1 MHNLKIIILYALLCI
16 VMQGYTQTNSIIET
30 KVLDTLETKLNSHI
44 IQMLW
49 LKDTIQIDVQKEQIQ
64 VDPSLIKSLRK
75 SAKDSTLY
83 SSKEEIDELLGV
95 LRRGAQNCYSYALES
110 YFEHNEAFDQI
121 VFGKST
127 HIGLESAE
135 KILDNY
141 FQQIG
146 LVNTK
151 PRRNLN
157 EPLPNDVLLS
167 FINKNGRAIHY
178 AYYHNGVF
186 YSKNGSFAPTEF
198 QSLKKFLKKSY
209 WDTQQILLYK
219 IDEEKVKNI

>member
-1 MHNLKIIILYALLCI
+1 MLSILLCI
-16 VMQGYTQTNSIIET
+16 LYQGYCQTTATIQTI
-30 KVLDTLETKLNSHI
+30 VLDTLETDMNSHT

-49 LKDTIQIDVQKEQIQ
+49 LKDTIQVKVQKEKIQI
-64 VDPSLIKSLRK
+64 DPNLIKSLRK

-83 SSKEEIDELLGV
+83 TSKEEIDELKGV

-110 YFEHNEAFDQI
+110 YFEYNEAFDQI

-127 HIGLESAE
+127 HIGLESVE

-186 YSKNGSFAPTEF
+186 YSKNGSFSPTEF
-198 QSLKKFLKKSY
+198 QSLRKFLKKSY
-209 WDTQQILLYK
+209 WDTQQIILYK